1 MENSKITRLTN
12 INFFLGEYRVDVD
25 RLVYDWK
32 KSKYLFRLWERDT
45 SLWSSKPEEEITDR
59 LGWLELPEKIDKEAA
74 EISTFVNAV
83 REDNIQNV
91 ILLGMGGSSLGP
103 EMFSKFFGKKP
114 GYPELIVLDSTHP
127 AAVMAVENRIDIKQS
142 LFLVSSKSG
151 TTLET
156 ISFFQYFWEKV
167 TKITSQPGDHF
178 AAITDPGSPLVS
190 LAEKKNFRSVF
201 LASPDVGGRFSAF
214 SCFGLLPAALIGID
228 LEELK
233 SQALSVTKKASA
245 GGDEEKSDSLKLGA
259 VLGEI
264 GRNRDKITF
273 FVSPSLLSFV
283 DWLEQLIAE
292 SLGKS
297 GKGIIP
303 IINEIELPVKNY
315 RPERLFVFLYDDID
329 IEHPKSFENKLREA
343 SHPVISINV
352 NSKYEIGREIFRW
365 EMAVAAAGSVLRV
378 NPFNQPDVQLT
389 KALTGEF
396 MSKKKGSAEKNGE
409 IHEEYEIG
417 YPGSLRPVLDNWL
430 NMAQP
435 AAYIAIQAYLAPYV
449 KVSNGIEKI
458 RKKLLE
464 KTLLATTLGF
474 GPRFLHSTGQ
484 LHKGGPKTGLF
495 LQLVD
500 EPERDLSVPGED
512 YTFGSLIKAQSA
524 GDFLALK
531 QRNRHVLRI
540 NLGKNVLSG
549 LNQLAE
555 IIG

>member
-1 MENSKITRLTN
+1 MSRLTN
-12 INFFLGEYRVDVD
+12 INFNLGEYGDYVD
-25 RLVYDWK
+25 RVVDDWK

-45 SLWSSKPEEEITDR
+45 SLWSSQPEAEIKDR

-74 EISTFVNAV
+74 GIKTFVNAV
-83 REDNIQNV
+83 REDNIQYV
-91 ILLGMGGSSLGP
+91 VLMGMGGSSLGP
-103 EMFSKFFGKKP
+103 EMFSKCFGKKP

-127 AAVMAVENRIDIKQS
+127 AAVMAVENRINIAQT

-156 ISFFQYFWEKV
+156 LSFFRYFWEKV
-167 TKITSQPGDHF
+167 NKRTSQPGDHF
-178 AAITDPGSPLVS
+178 AAITDPGSPLAS
-190 LAEKKNFRSVF
+190 LAERKNFRSIF

-233 SQALSVTKKASA
+233 SQALPIVKKASA
-245 GGDEEKSDSLKLGA
+245 WSDEEKSDSLKLGA
-259 VLGEI
+259 ALGEI
-264 GRNRDKITF
+264 ARNRDKISF
-273 FVSPSLLSFV
+273 FVSPSLLSFA

-292 SLGKS
+292 SLGKNK
-297 GKGIIP
+297 KGIIP
-303 IINEIELPVKNY
+303 IVNEIELPVKKY
-315 RPERLFVFLYDDID
+315 RQDRLFVFLYDDIE

-365 EMAVAAAGSVLRV
+365 EIAVAAAGAVLRI
-378 NPFNQPDVQLT
+378 NPFNQPDVQIT

-396 MSKKKGSAEKNGE
+396 IFKKKDPAGKKEELKK
-409 IHEEYEIG
+409 EYEIG
-417 YPGSLRPVLDNWL
+417 HPRSLRSALVNWL
-430 NMAQP
+430 NRAQP
-435 AAYIAIQAYLAPYV
+435 AGYIAIQAYLAPYGRV
-449 KVSNGIEKI
+449 YIGIEKI

-464 KTLLATTLGF
+464 RTLLATTIGF

-484 LHKGGPKTGLF
+484 LHKGGPETGLF

-500 EPERDLSVPGED
+500 EPETDLSLPGED
-512 YTFGSLIKAQSA
+512 YTFGSLIKAQSYS
-524 GDFLALK
+524 DFIALK
-531 QRNRHVLRI
+531 QRNRHILRI

-549 LNQLAE
+549 LHQLAE

>member
-45 SLWSSKPEEEITDR
+45 SLWSSKPEAEITDR

-103 EMFSKFFGKKP
+103 EMFSKFFRKKP

-127 AAVMAVENRIDIKQS
+127 AAVIAVENRIDIKQS

-233 SQALSVTKKASA
+233 SQALSVVKKASA

-259 VLGEI
+259 ALGEI

-297 GKGIIP
+297 GKGNIP
-303 IINEIELPVKNY
+303 IINEIKLPVKKY
-315 RPERLFVFLYDDID
+315 RQDRLFVFLYDDID
-329 IEHPKSFENKLREA
+329 IKHPKNFENKIREA

-365 EMAVAAAGSVLRV
+365 EIAVAAAGSVLRV

-435 AAYIAIQAYLAPYV
+435 AAYISIKAYISPYV
-449 KVSNGIEKI
+449 
-458 RKKLLE
+458 
-464 KTLLATTLGF
+464 
-474 GPRFLHSTGQ
+474 
-484 LHKGGPKTGLF
+484 
-495 LQLVD
+495 
-500 EPERDLSVPGED
+500 
-512 YTFGSLIKAQSA
+512 
-524 GDFLALK
+524 
-531 QRNRHVLRI
+531 
-540 NLGKNVLSG
+540 NVYK
-549 LNQLAE
+549 
-555 IIG
+555 

>member
-1 MENSKITRLTN
+1 MSRLAN
-12 INFFLGEYRVDVD
+12 INFSLGKYGDYVD
-25 RLVYDWK
+25 RVVDDWK
-32 KSKYLFRLWERDT
+32 KSKYLFKLWERDT
-45 SLWSSKPEEEITDR
+45 SLWSSKPEVEITDR
-59 LGWLELPEKIDKEAA
+59 LGWLELPGKIDKESVK
-74 EISTFVNAV
+74 ISNFVNAV
-83 REDNIQNV
+83 REDNIQYV
-91 ILLGMGGSSLGP
+91 ILMGMGGSSLGP
-103 EMFSKFFGKKP
+103 EMFSKFFGKKS

-127 AAVMAVENRIDIKQS
+127 AAVMAVENRIDIEQT

-156 ISFFQYFWEKV
+156 LSFFYYFWEKV

-178 AAITDPGSPLVS
+178 AAITDSGSPLAS
-190 LAEKKNFRSVF
+190 LAEKKNFRAIF
-201 LASPDVGGRFSAF
+201 LAPLDVGGRFSAF

-233 SQALSVTKKASA
+233 SQAMSVIKQASA
-245 GGDEEKSDSLKLGA
+245 GEDEEKSDSLKLGA
-259 VLGEI
+259 ALGEI

-273 FVSPSLLSFV
+273 YVSPSLLSFT

-292 SLGKS
+292 SLGKNR
-297 GKGIIP
+297 KGIIP
-303 IINEIELPVKNY
+303 IVNEVELPVNNY
-315 RPERLFVFLYDDID
+315 KPERLFIFLNEA
-329 IEHPKSFENKLREA
+329 IESEYAKSFENKLKEA

-352 NSKYEIGREIFRW
+352 NSKYEIGREIIRW
-365 EMAVAAAGSVLRV
+365 EIAVAAAGSVLRI
-378 NPFNQPDVQLT
+378 NPFNQPDVELT
-389 KALTGEF
+389 KALTGKF
-396 MSKKKGSAEKNGE
+396 MSKKKGSAEKNGGVLKE
-409 IHEEYEIG
+409 HEVT
-417 YPGSLRPVLDNWL
+417 YPGFLSSALDNWL
-430 NMAQP
+430 NRAQP
-435 AAYIAIQAYLAPYV
+435 AGYIAIQAYLAPYG
-449 KVSNGIEKI
+449 KVYNGIKKI

-484 LHKGGPKTGLF
+484 LHKGGPETGLF

-500 EPERDLSVPGED
+500 EPETDLSVPGAD

-549 LNQLAE
+549 LHQLAE